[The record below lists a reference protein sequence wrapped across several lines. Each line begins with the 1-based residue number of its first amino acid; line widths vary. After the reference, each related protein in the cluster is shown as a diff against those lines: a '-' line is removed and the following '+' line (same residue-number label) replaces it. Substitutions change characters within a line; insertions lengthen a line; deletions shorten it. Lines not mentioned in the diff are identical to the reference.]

1 MRRGLPRVVL
11 ALGAVSLLTDVAS
24 EMVYAVLPAL
34 VTSLGGTA
42 VTLGAIEGV
51 GDATSAVA
59 KLVSGRLADKPSRR
73 KPLVLLGYGL
83 ATLVR
88 PLLWFA
94 TIPMHVVGFRFL
106 DRVGKGIRSSPRDA
120 LLAASVPRDRAAE
133 AFGLHRALDNA
144 GAAIGPLCAAAL
156 LAHGP
161 RLVALA
167 SIAPGVLA
175 VATLVL
181 FVPGAGEAPT
191 ETPLPVSKEPPP
203 SASARQRSALRWYL
217 LVLGL
222 FAVVNTS
229 DLFLLRRL
237 GELGASA
244 REVALAWAGLSLLRA
259 LAATAGG
266 KLADRI
272 GKSRSLG
279 LGWLAYAVAYAA
291 LALSPDALTFVG
303 GLCLYSVYFGLAEG
317 AERAIVAELA
327 PRAVLGTAFGRFHLV
342 TGLASLPSNL
352 LFGWAWTHVG
362 PRACLLASACGALVA
377 SAALLAWTRVHR
389 RA

>member
-1 MRRGLPRVVL
+1 MKPLPRVVV
-11 ALGAVSLLTDVAS
+11 ALGVVSLFTDIAS
-24 EMVYAVLPAL
+24 EMVYAILPTL
-34 VTSLGGTA
+34 VASLGGTA

-73 KPLVLLGYGL
+73 KPLVLLGYGI

-94 TIPMHVVGFRFL
+94 TVPLHVVGFRFM
-106 DRVGKGIRSSPRDA
+106 DRIGKGIRSSPRDA
-120 LLAASVPRDRAAE
+120 LLGASVPRERAAE
-133 AFGLHRALDNA
+133 AFGFHRALDNA
-144 GAAIGPLCAAAL
+144 GAAIGPLVAALL

-161 RLVALA
+161 RLVVL
-167 SIAPGVLA
+167 SSLVPGLLA
-175 VATLVL
+175 VATLWI
-181 FVPGAGEAPT
+181 FVPGTGSSAT
-191 ETPLPVSKEPPP
+191 ETPIPVSSEPPP
-203 SASARQRSALRWYL
+203 SVSARHRSALWWYL

-222 FAVVNTS
+222 FAIVNTS

-237 GELGASA
+237 GELGASP
-244 REVALAWAGLSLLRA
+244 RDVALSWAGLSLLRA

-266 KLADRI
+266 RLADRI

-279 LGWLAYAVAYAA
+279 FGWLAYAAAYCVLAYATDPTVFVLGMCAYAA
-291 LALSPDALTFVG
+291 
-303 GLCLYSVYFGLAEG
+303 YFGLAEG

-327 PRAVLGTAFGRFHLV
+327 PRNVIGTAFGRFHLV

-352 LFGWAWTHVG
+352 FFGWAWTHVG
-362 PRACLLASACGALVA
+362 PRACLLASACGALLA
-377 SAALLAWTRVHR
+377 SGALMLWTRVHGR
-389 RA
+389 R

>member
-1 MRRGLPRVVL
+1 MVL

-34 VTSLGGTA
+34 VASLGGTA

-59 KLVSGRLADKPSRR
+59 KLVSGRLADDPRRR

-83 ATLVR
+83 ATVAR

-94 TIPMHVVGFRFL
+94 SAPAHVVGFRFL
-106 DRVGKGIRSSPRDA
+106 DRVGKGVRSSPRDA
-120 LLAASVPRDRAAE
+120 LLAASVPRARAAE

-144 GAAIGPLCAAAL
+144 GAAIGPLVAAWL

-161 RLVALA
+161 RVVAFASLAPGLAALVTLAALVPASSDRGAEAPALA
-167 SIAPGVLA
+167 PS
-175 VATLVL
+175 
-181 FVPGAGEAPT
+181 
-191 ETPLPVSKEPPP
+191 SEPP
-203 SASARQRSALRWYL
+203 ASATAPSALRSYL

-222 FAVVNTS
+222 FAIMNTS

-244 REVALAWAGLSLLRA
+244 REVALAWSALSLLRA
-259 LAATAGG
+259 FAATTGG
-266 KLADRI
+266 RLADRI
-272 GKSRSLG
+272 GKATSLG
-279 LGWLAYAVAYAA
+279 AGWIVYAAAYAVLA
-291 LALSPDALTFVG
+291 LAPDVATFLAG
-303 GLCLYSVYFGLAEG
+303 MCLYAGYFGLSEG

-327 PRAVLGTAFGRFHLV
+327 PRAVLGTEFGRFHLV

-352 LFGWAWTHVG
+352 LFGWAWGAVG
-362 PRACLLASACGALVA
+362 PRACLLASAAGALCAAVA
-377 SAALLAWTRVHR
+377 LWSWTRAHR
-389 RA
+389 RR